1 LRGEPLLP
9 SGRLPAALTR
19 TPQSRIGDDIMA
31 EYKLLFE
38 HSGDPAYR
46 TLAGYRA
53 TGGFQALPKALG
65 MGRQAVIDEVK
76 ASGLR
81 GRGGAGFPTWI
92 KWNGLPKEK
101 TRSHYVIC
109 NADEGEPGTFKDK
122 ELMENCPFQV
132 VEGMAIAGF
141 ATQSDVGY
149 IYIRGEFI
157 DSARAMRAAIDE
169 AYDAGL
175 LGKNILGSGWDF
187 DLYIHMGA
195 GSYECGEES
204 ALMSSLMGERGMPRL
219 KFPHAPL
226 PTISGLFDSPTLIN
240 NVETYACA
248 PFIVQ
253 NGGAWYASIGA
264 STKNSRGTK
273 LFSVSGHVN
282 RPANYEIEFGTPLTE
297 LLDLAGGMKGGA
309 LKACVP
315 GGSSVPMID
324 AEECGRAILG
334 YEEMADVKSMV
345 GSGGCMFLNEHT
357 CIVTFTW
364 RTAVFYA
371 NESCGKCTPCREG
384 TRWLVQILERIM
396 AGGGRQGD
404 VELLLDVC
412 SQIDGRSFCGLG
424 DAAAWPVAGA
434 IRVFREEFDYFI
446 EHGRSMVQSE
456 ATLAMA
462 P

>member
-1 LRGEPLLP
+1 
-9 SGRLPAALTR
+9 
-19 TPQSRIGDDIMA
+19 MA
-31 EYKLLFE
+31 ERLLLLEHAHDASYQTLKGYK
-38 HSGDPAYR
+38 SKG
-46 TLAGYRA
+46 GYQ
-53 TGGFQALPKALG
+53 GLEKALK
-65 MGRQAVIDEVK
+65 MERQAIIDDVK

-101 TRSHYVIC
+101 KSPHYVLC

-122 ELMENCPFQV
+122 QLMEETPFLLI
-132 VEGMAIAGF
+132 EGMTIAGY
-141 ATQSDVGY
+141 ATQSEQGY

-157 DSARAMRAAIDE
+157 DSARALRKAIDE
-169 AYDAGL
+169 AYAEGL
-175 LGKNILGSGWDF
+175 LGTNIQGSGFNF
-187 DLYIHMGA
+187 DLDIHLGA

-226 PTISGLFDSPTLIN
+226 PTIAGLWDLPTLIN
-240 NVETYACA
+240 NVETYCCA
-248 PFIVQ
+248 PFILV
-253 NGGAWYASIGA
+253 NGGEWYASLGA

-282 RPANYEIEFGTPLTE
+282 KPGNYEIEFGTPLKE
-297 LLDLAGGMKGGA
+297 LLEMAGGVKGGK

-315 GGSSVPMID
+315 GGSSVPIITAAD
-324 AEECGRAILG
+324 VDRAIIG
-334 YEEMADVKSMV
+334 YEEMAEVKSMV

-357 CIVTFTW
+357 CIVTFIW
-364 RTAVFYA
+364 RTAMFYA

-384 TRWLVQILERIM
+384 TKWMLQILDRIRL
-396 AGGGRQGD
+396 GNGLEGD
-404 VELLLDVC
+404 VELLQEIC

-424 DAAAWPVAGA
+424 DAAAWPVAA
-434 IRVFREEFDYFI
+434 ALRVFPEEFDFFI
-446 EHGRSMVQSE
+446 KNGRSVVDS
-456 ATLAMA
+456 AGSFVMA